1 MKRTEPKY
9 LHVQNYLK
17 QQIQQGIYGTGD
29 FILSENELCRQ
40 FSITRTT
47 ARKALDELIRE
58 GFIERIHGKG
68 SRVKERRHTLGLLNV
83 KGFSEAVG
91 EGVKTVFLQNPQ
103 ESDWSEEIVLP
114 VAEKDKQ
121 ARCIYFERL
130 RFVGET
136 PVMLE
141 KNWFSETVFPG
152 FLNSEFAEGS
162 FFKTLSQRYFIEIV
176 GSTQEIRA
184 EFANEKHAQ
193 LFGIKAGEPL
203 LHISIKFSTSN
214 PKLTIY
220 SELYCDT
227 SVYPV
232 GNSYYL

>member
-1 MKRTEPKY
+1 MNRTEPKY
-9 LHVQNYLK
+9 LNVQKYLK
-17 QQIQQGIYGTGD
+17 QQIQQGKYNTGD
-29 FILSENELCRQ
+29 FIPSENELCRQ
-40 FSITRTT
+40 FLITRTT
-47 ARKALDELIRE
+47 ARKALDELIKE

-91 EGVKTVFLQNPQ
+91 EGVKTVVLQNPYKTKW
-103 ESDWSEEIVLP
+103 SDEIVLP
-114 VAEKDKQ
+114 ISDKDKNTP
-121 ARCIYFERL
+121 CIFFERL
-130 RFVGET
+130 RFVSEI

-141 KNWFSETVFPG
+141 KNWFGNAALPG
-152 FLNSEFAEGS
+152 FLKSDFVDGS
-162 FFKTLSQRYFIEIV
+162 FFKTLSQCYFIEIT

-184 EFANEKHAQ
+184 EFTSENHAK
-193 LFGIKAGEPL
+193 LFGIEVGDPL
-203 LHISIKFSTSN
+203 LHISIKFSTSS

-220 SELYCDT
+220 SELYCNT